1 MRYHAESV
9 FRTILALELLLIFLL
24 IFLQISGFV
33 NHPDQSASITPTT
46 PRITNATGVPTP
58 KLTPTSTPTPTG
70 WYYDP
75 EKGYYVNGSDK

>member
-9 FRTILALELLLIFLL
+9 FRSILTLELLLIFLL

-33 NHPDQSASITPTT
+33 NHPAPPVSITPTT
-46 PRITNATGVPTP
+46 PRIINATGVPTP
-58 KLTPTSTPTPTG
+58 KPTPTSTPTG

-75 EKGYYVNGSDK
+75 EKGYYVKGSDK